1 MRYASIALFLL
12 NSFFAGAQMSPLS
25 AKVYYLENSPTDK
38 TKTGNIQSIF
48 TGSGA
53 ILASHQMKCVSINK
67 GKSLVYAAN
76 KSKEERFFIVK
87 NGPVKVKLGNES
99 ALLERGSVIVLLPGD
114 ELAIKN
120 EKEEMAS
127 IYEMAYQSIAPIDID
142 RAVKAGPSFMMHW
155 NDMVFKAHEKG
166 SVRQLFDRQ
175 TAMLNRFDIHV
186 TTLNKG
192 FKSHDPHTHKNEEI
206 ILMMEGNAEMQIG
219 TDHQKANAG
228 DVVLLNSMVL
238 HNLTNVGD
246 TPCQYFA
253 IQWN

>member
-1 MRYASIALFLL
+1 MRYASIALLL
-12 NSFFAGAQMSPLS
+12 LISFFAGAQMSPLS
-25 AKVYYLENSPTDK
+25 AKVYYLEKSTVSK
-38 TKTGNIQSIF
+38 TKTGNTQAIF
-48 TGSGA
+48 SGSGA
-53 ILASHQMKCVSINK
+53 ILASHQMNCVLINK

-76 KSKEERFFIVK
+76 KSKAERFFIVK
-87 NGPVKVKLGNES
+87 NGPVKVKLGDES
-99 ALLERGSVIVLLPGD
+99 ALLERRSVIVLLPGD
-114 ELAIKN
+114 ELEIKN
-120 EKEEMAS
+120 ETDDIAS
-127 IYEMAYQSIAPIDID
+127 LYEMTYQSIAPIDID

-166 SVRQLFDRQ
+166 GVRQLFDRQ

-246 TPCQYFA
+246 TPCLYFA